1 MLALI
6 QGNNKLSPRGGTE
19 GTNRLVYIDIAKGIG
34 ILLVVVG
41 HCIPDASS
49 SSGISIPAYRWLHD
63 VIYSFH
69 MPLFF
74 FLAGFMVSRKNM
86 LDRGRHP
93 FDLVRKRVSRL
104 LIPYVFVGLCYA
116 PFKLLLSKFAN
127 KPYDVSTIWQMI
139 IGINPDGELWFLYAL
154 FVITVIAAL
163 FSFRIS
169 VWGLAAA
176 AFLLIWNPW
185 EIVTKYLFFFLLGIY
200 MRRECRDFIHL
211 LTYRD
216 VAAVF
221 LLFVAGNYGLL
232 VAKQHACFL
241 LTAISGILLTLWI
254 SWRLDQER
262 GMFVQY
268 FERWGIL
275 SMDIYILSDIIKIP
289 FRVILWNKFHLY
301 TVSFAICT
309 IFSIAF
315 SVWIS
320 TYWIRKHDVL
330 KLLFLGIRK

>member
-1 MLALI
+1 M
-6 QGNNKLSPRGGTE
+6 
-19 GTNRLVYIDIAKGIG
+19 
-34 ILLVVVG
+34 VVIG

-86 LDRGRHP
+86 LDRGRRP
-93 FDLVRKRVSRL
+93 FDLVQKRVSRL

-185 EIVTKYLFFFLLGIY
+185 EIITKYLFFFLLGIY

-232 VAKQHACFL
+232 VVKQHACFL

-254 SWRLDQER
+254 SWRLDQECR
-262 GMFVQY
+262 TFVQY

-289 FRVILWNKFHLY
+289 FRVVLWNKFHLY
-301 TVSFAICT
+301 TLSFIICT
-309 IFSIAF
+309 VSAIVF
-315 SVWIS
+315 SVYLSKNIVRRS
-320 TYWIRKHDVL
+320 RFL
-330 KLLFLGIRK
+330 KMIVLGISKMK